1 MYSGNLRQLYSS
13 SSIFWQAQAL
23 FSSEAAA
30 SEIGKR
36 IRELEKGLV
45 LLGMIVD
52 AKVKLNHS
60 SFVYRKTVIFNFQAL
75 GITHA
80 GRGNFVSLGKIQEG
94 KFIFEV

>member
-1 MYSGNLRQLYSS
+1 MHSRNSRQFP
-13 SSIFWQAQAL
+13 SSIFWQAQTP

-52 AKVKLNHS
+52 AKVKLNRS
-60 SFVYRKTVIFNFQAL
+60 SFVYRKAMIFNFQVLAT
-75 GITHA
+75 THA
-80 GRGNFVSLGKIQEG
+80 GRGDLVPLGKIQKGE
-94 KFIFEV
+94 FIFEV